1 MTGVKRDGLDRH
13 GQECYFERKKE
24 ETMACKSK
32 GGSCGTT
39 KKTATKTPKK
49 TKK

>member
-1 MTGVKRDGLDRH
+1 MVLTDTARSVILK
-13 GQECYFERKKE
+13 EKKE